1 MKSEMRLLY
10 FCSMLSII
18 NERVKQTLIK
28 QDITTTRLIEHPKCA
43 VKNE

>member
-1 MKSEMRLLY
+1 MRLLY

-28 QDITTTRLIEHPKCA
+28 HDITTTRLIEHPN
-43 VKNE
+43 VLLKNE